1 MDKKSNPRKFK
12 IWDSKILHD
21 SLQFCVEYQSLVEQT
36 IKNKSVEL
44 SKKDTLLSTVPTETL
59 YDLVNCYIVMYQKL
73 LNEDLI
79 QSNSDPASSNKKYI
93 H

>member
-1 MDKKSNPRKFK
+1 MEQKNNPRKFK

-21 SLQFCVEYQSLVEQT
+21 SLQFCVEYQALVEET
-36 IKNKSVEL
+36 INKKSVVVG
-44 SKKDTLLSTVPTETL
+44 KNDTLLSTLPTETL

-73 LNEDLI
+73 LTEDLI
-79 QSNSDPASSNKKYI
+79 QSNSNPASSNKKYI